1 MQIREKFQVLE
12 KQVGNYMIN
21 NYPVGDFLIRIKN
34 AALAKRKSVN
44 VPTTKLIKAV
54 AETLEKE
61 GFLSQVKVTDGELSA
76 MLTYQKKE
84 PVVMNVK
91 LVSKPGL
98 RIYADVDELEGRRK
112 PSILVISTPKGVMSS
127 KEAVKKRVG
136 GEVIAEVL

>member
-1 MQIREKFQVLE
+1 MV
-12 KQVGNYMIN
+12 N

-34 AALAKRKSVN
+34 AALAKRKTVI

-61 GFLSQVKVTDGELSA
+61 GFLSDVKVLDRELTA
-76 MLTYQKKE
+76 QLTYQKKA
-84 PVVMNVK
+84 PVVMNVT

-98 RIYADVDELEGRRK
+98 RIYADVDELERRRK